1 MNDYFGMVL
10 NIVMILFPFAP
21 PNSLNVKFNSRSKGI
36 TIYSNQPNE
45 ANSLRVKK
53 PRLEHFFALCFF
65 GYGFVTPNTQCHHKS
80 KSKYSSNLSHKQ

>member
-1 MNDYFGMVL
+1 MNDYFGTVL
-10 NIVMILFPFAP
+10 NIVMLLFPFAP
-21 PNSLNVKFNSRSKGI
+21 PNSLNVKFNPRSKGI

-45 ANSLRVKK
+45 ANSLRVKNHGWSTF
-53 PRLEHFFALCFF
+53 LLCVFF